1 MLVFVVLGTISLL
14 LLMAVGQIFPT
25 RVFLGPT
32 ATKQKV
38 AKVYGI
44 PAAIGFVSL
53 MVFGPSEKPATPAEA
68 TATSAQP
75 AKAAATELATEN
87 GRFKAVTFQGF
98 TVPGHIAEAKATGFT
113 DCKADYYGYKCNREV
128 PSELFGIK
136 AQFAGLTMDGRD
148 YFAEAY
154 LTPVGPDGDVRQ
166 LPPGKLA
173 YRDVVLTFAVADY
186 DLKCTDKYRD
196 QNGGFDRPASCIINK
211 NTIGHVSQA
220 LKDAG
225 WLQYTS
231 KGAYYR
237 YVHPNEL
244 VEITVKNETATIDRV
259 SAQHVIELVTRENER
274 RTARAKAEANAAGV
288 LEQMKK

>member
-32 ATKQKV
+32 ATRRKV

-44 PAAIGFVSL
+44 PAAIGFVGL
-53 MVFGPSEKPATPAEA
+53 TVFCPSEKPAAPAEA
-68 TATSAQP
+68 SATSTQP
-75 AKAAATELATEN
+75 AKDVDAERATEK

-98 TVPGHIAEAKATGFT
+98 TVPGRIVEAKATGFT

-128 PSELFGIK
+128 PSELFGVK

-148 YFAEAY
+148 YSAEAY
-154 LTPVGPDGDVRQ
+154 LASVSPDGDVRQ
-166 LPPGKLA
+166 LPPEKLA

-186 DLKCTDKYRD
+186 DLKCTDKYREK
-196 QNGGFDRPASCIINK
+196 NGGYDRPASCIVNK

-231 KGAYYR
+231 KGGYYR
-237 YVHPNEL
+237 YVHPKEL
-244 VEITVKNETATIDRV
+244 VEITVKNKTATIDRV
-259 SAQHVIELVTRENER
+259 SAQHVNELVARENER
-274 RTARAKAEANAAGV
+274 RTAKATAEANAAGV